1 MKKISIILSILFALL
16 ACSCTLDPDVPD
28 TAQDAIGFDVYT
40 RSSVVTKA
48 GFTGDIDEAS
58 FKVAGF
64 GVYAY
69 VSTTP
74 DFMRNQHVTYS
85 GGSWVYSPVKYW
97 PNQDTDKID
106 FFAYA
111 PHIAAAPYTSTAD
124 ALANANN
131 EEGILYIPGTDAT
144 GDPVIV
150 YKTATDPS
158 DNVDLMFG
166 VAAED
171 HTSPDVTTGLPFLDM
186 TKLKLG
192 EKMKF
197 NFKHALTK
205 LVVNV
210 DGYFDEFNSGSAGTN
225 EVDANTRIV
234 VESVSISTDRLASK
248 GTLNL
253 HNTTANTP
261 KWDLGDTPVTI
272 SGYSLPV
279 ASNLHYVDGN
289 AASVVHFSQQPLGVT
304 KTKQS
309 LMGYGI
315 DGTTAASLMFVPNA
329 AGTGNLD
336 VTIVYHVITRDA
348 RLETGHND
356 VTNTITKTITGLT
369 GNVFKPGY
377 LTTLNLHLGLASV
390 KFDAVVSDDWGDGG
404 GVHGNIP
411 SQISMSVGTE
421 CFYFWGAGHNDTQ
434 TFTATCGDTDVS
446 ASVVWSSDNE
456 DVATV
461 SADGLTVTSGSSY
474 GVALITGTYS
484 KDWGGFTE
492 IATVTYPVY
501 VNQVSGVSSM
511 TATKTQ
517 IAKDEVTTVNAVIE
531 YNEGIG
537 TFGTPP
543 LPITFEFDDTGLT
556 GDSSDYLTLGSVSY
570 PSANTVTANVTGK
583 AYGGEGR
590 IIKAVIPA
598 AYTTGG
604 ADLGISTKVNC
615 APPGTTGYLFQ
626 VSGKKVY
633 VAKANLMWEGTTV
646 NGKWKLMEHAW
657 STIEQMDDV
666 IAENYGVNA
675 TTPIRVG
682 LFGVGTSGWSESGFT
697 GYSPY
702 CTNDDSYTYVN
713 HSLTDTYANCD
724 WGVYNT
730 TGGRNIYL
738 YDGYTPLDGSWR
750 TPSDKTYQT
759 DTNKDWPNLLGRAN
773 KGAFGTVNSVKGII
787 LLPDNWT
794 IPDGITT
801 VITHPLVANPS
812 EGRWTDNTFT
822 AEQWALMEAAG
833 AVFLP
838 RACLREGTTITS
850 NNGGYWSVNYNG
862 GHHYYVGLPSDSE
875 YSSTLT
881 VREYLSSDRHK
892 GRSVRL
898 IRELD

>member
-1 MKKISIILSILFALL
+1 MKRTPFILL
-16 ACSCTLDPDVPD
+16 AMLALASCSHTRDLDIPEA
-28 TAQDAIGFDVYT
+28 AQDAVGFDVYT
-40 RSSVVTKA
+40 RSSVSTKA

-74 DFMRNQHVTYS
+74 DFMRNQHVSYS
-85 GGSWVYSPVKYW
+85 GGSWVYSPMKYW
-97 PNQDTDKID
+97 PNQETDKIS
-106 FFAYA
+106 FYAYA
-111 PHIAAAPYTSTAD
+111 PHVASAPYTTTEA
-124 ALANANN
+124 AMTNANN
-131 EEGILYIPGTDAT
+131 EDGILYIPGTDAT

-150 YKTATDPS
+150 YKTAADPS
-158 DNVDLMFG
+158 NNVDLMFG
-166 VAAED
+166 VAAEA
-171 HTSPDVTTGLPFLDM
+171 HTSPDATAGFPFRNM

-205 LVVNV
+205 LAVNV
-210 DGYFDEFNSGSAGTN
+210 DGYFDEVNGGSQGNN

-234 VESVSISTDRLASK
+234 IESVSISAGKLATT

-253 HNTTANTP
+253 NNTTANTP
-261 KWDLGDTPVTI
+261 KWELGETPATVSNYT
-272 SGYSLPV
+272 LPI
-279 ASNLHYVDGN
+279 ASNLQYVDGN
-289 AASVVHFSQQPLGVT
+289 ATSVVHFSQQPLGVT
-304 KTKQS
+304 KTAQS
-309 LMGYGI
+309 LMGYGV
-315 DGTTAASLMFVPNA
+315 DGTTASSLMFVPHA
-329 AGTGNLD
+329 DGTDGLD

-348 RLETGHND
+348 RLENGFND
-356 VTNTITKTITGLT
+356 VTNTITKNIATLGA
-369 GNVFKPGY
+369 NAFQPGY

-390 KFDAVVSDDWGDGG
+390 AFDAVVSDDWGDGG

-421 CFYFWGAGHNDTQ
+421 CFYFWAAGHNDTQ

-537 TFGTPP
+537 TFGIPP

-556 GDSSDYLTLGSVSY
+556 GDSRDYLTLGSVSY

-626 VSGKKVY
+626 VYGKKVY

-657 STIEQMDDV
+657 STIEQTTDV
-666 IAENYGVNA
+666 IAENYGVNE
-675 TTPIRVG
+675 TTPVRVG
-682 LFGVGTSGWSESGFT
+682 LFGVGTSGWNGSGFN
-697 GYSPY
+697 YNPY
-702 CTNDDSYTYVN
+702 CTDADGYHYVGSSLIDS
-713 HSLTDTYANCD
+713 YANCD

-730 TGGRNIYL
+730 TGGRHIYL
-738 YDGYTPLDGSWR
+738 YDGVTPLDGSWR
-750 TPSDKTYQT
+750 TPTNKTYT
-759 DTNKDWPNLLGRAN
+759 SDSNKDWPYLLERAN
-773 KGAFGTVNSVKGII
+773 RGAFGTVNSVKGII
-787 LLPDNWT
+787 ILPDNWT
-794 IPDGITT
+794 IPEGIASVTT
-801 VITHPLVANPS
+801 HALVANPPQ
-812 EGRWTDNTFT
+812 GQWTDNTFT
-822 AEQWALMEAAG
+822 SEQWALMEAAG

-838 RACLREGTTITS
+838 RACLRVGTSITS
-850 NNGGYWSVNYNG
+850 DPGGYWSVNYNG
-862 GHHYYVGLPSDSE
+862 GYLYYVNLPSDVF
-875 YSSTLT
+875 TNLT
-881 VREYLSSDRHK
+881 VYEWLSSDRHK

-898 IRELD
+898 IREVD

>member
-1 MKKISIILSILFALL
+1 MLTL
-16 ACSCTLDPDVPD
+16 ASCSRMQDVDVPEA
-28 TAQDAIGFDVYT
+28 AQDAVGFDVYT
-40 RSSVVTKA
+40 RSTVSTKA
-48 GFTGDIDEAS
+48 GFTGDIDESS

-85 GGSWVYSPVKYW
+85 GGSWVYSPLKYW

-124 ALANANN
+124 ALANAND
-131 EEGILYIPGTDAT
+131 EDGILYIPGTDAT

-150 YKTATDPS
+150 YKTAADPS
-158 DNVDLMFG
+158 NNVDLMFG

-171 HTSPDVTTGLPFLDM
+171 HTSPDVTAGLPFLNM
-186 TKLKLG
+186 TKLRLG

-210 DGYFDEFNSGSAGTN
+210 DGYFDEVNSGSGGNN

-234 VESVSISTDRLASK
+234 VESVSISTDRLATY
-248 GTLNL
+248 GMLNL
-253 HNTTANTP
+253 KNTEVNTP
-261 KWDLGDTPVTI
+261 KWELGATPTTLSV
-272 SGYSLPV
+272 YPLPV
-279 ASNLHYVDGN
+279 ASNLLYIGGN
-289 AASVVHFSQQPLGVT
+289 ESSVVHFSQQPLGVT
-304 KTKQS
+304 KTAQS

-348 RLETGHND
+348 RLETGYND

-390 KFDAVVSDDWGDGG
+390 TFDAVVSEEWGDGG
-404 GVHGNIP
+404 AIQGNFP
-411 SQISMSVGTE
+411 SEISLSVGSE
-421 CFYFWGAGHNDTQ
+421 SIYFWGSGQNAAQ
-434 TFTATCGDTDVS
+434 TFTATCSGTDVS
-446 ASVVWSSDNE
+446 SDVIWSSDNT

-474 GVALITGTYS
+474 GEAHITGTYT
-484 KDWGGFTE
+484 KDWGSYTE
-492 IATVTYPVY
+492 IATVSYPVY
-501 VNQVSGVSSM
+501 VNLVSGFSSM

-531 YNEGIG
+531 YNGGQG

-556 GDSSDYLTLGSVSY
+556 GNSSDYLILGSISY
-570 PSANTVTANVTGK
+570 PSSNTVAANVTGK
-583 AYGGEGR
+583 AYEGEGR

-598 AYTTGG
+598 AYTNGG
-604 ADLGISTKVNC
+604 ADLGLSTKVCC

-626 VSGKKVY
+626 IYGKKVY
-633 VAKANLMWEGTTV
+633 IAKANLMWEGTTEG
-646 NGKWKLMEHAW
+646 GKWKLMEHAW

-702 CTNDDSYTYVN
+702 YTNVDSQKYVN
-713 HSLTDTYANCD
+713 RSLTDEFANCD

-730 TGGRNIYL
+730 TGGRNIFL

-750 TPSDKTYQT
+750 TPSDKTYKT

-787 LLPDNWT
+787 LLPENWT
-794 IPDGITT
+794 IPDGITN
-801 VITHPLVANPS
+801 VITHPLVANPP

-862 GHHYYVGLPSDSE
+862 GYHYYVSLPSDNF
-875 YSSTLT
+875 STLT
-881 VREYLSSDRHK
+881 VSEWLPSDRPK

-898 IRELD
+898 IREVD

>member
-69 VSTTP
+69 VGTTP

-85 GGSWVYSPVKYW
+85 GGSWVYSPLKYW
-97 PNQDTDKID
+97 PNQNTDKID

-150 YKTATDPS
+150 YKTAADPS
-158 DNVDLMFG
+158 NNVDLMFG
-166 VAAED
+166 VAAEA
-171 HTSPDVTTGLPFLDM
+171 HTSPDVTAGLPFLSM
-186 TKLKLG
+186 TKLMLG

-210 DGYFDEFNSGSAGTN
+210 DGYFDDVNSGSAGN
-225 EVDANTRIV
+225 HEVDANTRIV
-234 VESVSISTDRLASK
+234 VESVSISTDRLATY

-261 KWDLGDTPVTI
+261 KWDLGDTPETI

-315 DGTTAASLMFVPNA
+315 DGTAAASLMFVPNA

-348 RLETGHND
+348 RLETGYND

-390 KFDAVVSDDWGDGG
+390 TFDADVSDWTGGESQGADFPKNYPYNITLTSDSAIPMMMWKNGGNVDITAQVFESGIDQTDSGFTFDWQSSNTA
-404 GVHGNIP
+404 VASVSSTTKNA
-411 SQISMSVGTE
+411 SISPHSVGET
-421 CFYFWGAGHNDTQ
+421 TI
-434 TFTATCGDTDVS
+434 T
-446 ASVVWSSDNE
+446 
-456 DVATV
+456 
-461 SADGLTVTSGSSY
+461 LTVEKSGISQEASFNVYVNAISGIVLTTNRNRVDIAKEANISATLTFEESIFGSLTSLPFSLLSITPGGSSY
-474 GVALITGTYS
+474 LSLSAPTLSSNV
-484 KDWGGFTE
+484 
-492 IATVTYPVY
+492 VT
-501 VNQVSGVSSM
+501 S
-511 TATKTQ
+511 T
-517 IAKDEVTTVNAVIE
+517 
-531 YNEGIG
+531 
-537 TFGTPP
+537 
-543 LPITFEFDDTGLT
+543 LT
-556 GDSSDYLTLGSVSY
+556 GV
-570 PSANTVTANVTGK
+570 
-583 AYGGEGR
+583 AYGGSSHT
-590 IIKAVIPA
+590 ITATVPAVN
-598 AYTTGG
+598 TSSGEELTQT
-604 ADLGISTKVNC
+604 ISVTCSKIYGFTV
-615 APPGTTGYLFQ
+615 A
-626 VSGKKVY
+626 SGKTVEI
-633 VAKANLMWEGTTV
+633 ARSNLKYTGNGDGTGIWALTEDPWTLV
-646 NGKWKLMEHAW
+646 ES
-657 STIEQMDDV
+657 STSV
-666 IAENYGVNA
+666 AENYGYDSSGQG
-675 TTPIRVG
+675 TTPIS
-682 LFGVGTSGWSESGFT
+682 LFGWGTSGWNNGNVSYQPYNTTSNKAQYGPVGE
-697 GYSPY
+697 YSLVLI
-702 CTNDDSYTYVN
+702 DEN
-713 HSLTDTYANCD
+713 HDYRNAD
-724 WGVYNT
+724 WGIYNT
-730 TGGRNIYL
+730 TGGRSISR
-738 YDGYTPLDGSWR
+738 LDGSGWR
-750 TPSDKTYQT
+750 TLTSAEWIYLFNTRT
-759 DTNKDWPNLLGRAN
+759 DHNSKYGHCQIKIGETSYI
-773 KGAFGTVNSVKGII
+773 KGML
-787 LLPDNWT
+787 LLPDDWAAPT
-794 IPDGITT
+794 GFSFASGTGAYDRTT
-801 VITHPLVANPS
+801 FDATASSGAANA
-812 EGRWTDNTFT
+812 WVDI
-822 AEQWALMEAAG
+822 EAAG

-838 RACLREGTTITS
+838 AAGFRSTTTVS
-850 NNGGYWSVNYNG
+850 NVNSQGYYWASTVYHSSENPGGVAKCIRFYTDVLPDDQYVRNY
-862 GHHYYVGLPSDSE
+862 GL
-875 YSSTLT
+875 
-881 VREYLSSDRHK
+881 
-892 GRSVRL
+892 SVRL
-898 IRELD
+898 VREID